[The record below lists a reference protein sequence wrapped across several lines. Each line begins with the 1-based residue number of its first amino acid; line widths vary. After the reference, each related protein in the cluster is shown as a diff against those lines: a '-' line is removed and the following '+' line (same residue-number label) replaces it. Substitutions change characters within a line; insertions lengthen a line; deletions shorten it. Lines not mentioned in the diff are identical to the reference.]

1 MERLANLILGLVSAG
16 DFAALTIFF
25 GCLLGITRLI
35 EHSSDTRPST
45 SRITANYRRRWMQEV
60 PGRSNRMVDAA
71 LLVTL
76 RNGTT
81 FFASGAI
88 IAIGGIAALLG
99 QTERLLDV
107 ATDFA
112 GEFSS
117 DIVSSQAVWE
127 AKLLFIAVLMANAF
141 LKFVWSHRLFG
152 YCAIMMGATPENGTE
167 AEMAAMV
174 ERSAQLHISAGRSFN
189 RGLRMTYFSLA
200 ALAWFLGPV
209 ALVVATIMTS
219 LMLYRRE
226 FRSDSRRALLDPGMR

>member
-1 MERLANLILGLVSAG
+1 MERLTELMPNLIGAG
-16 DFAALTIFF
+16 DVAALVVFF
-25 GCLLGITRLI
+25 GCLLGMTRLI
-35 EHSSDTRPST
+35 EHSTDDRPST
-45 SRITANYRRRWMQEV
+45 SRLMANYRRRWMEEM
-60 PGRSNRMVDAA
+60 PSRSNRMVDAA

-76 RNGTT
+76 RNGTAY
-81 FFASGAI
+81 FASGAI

-117 DIVSSQAVWE
+117 DIGTNQAAWE
-127 AKLLFIAVLMANAF
+127 AKLIFIAFLMVNAF

-152 YCAIMMGATPENGTE
+152 YCAILMGATPESGDPGKI
-167 AEMAAMV
+167 AAMV
-174 ERSAQLHISAGRSFN
+174 ERSAQVQISAGRSFN

-209 ALVVATIMTS
+209 PLAIATLVTT

-226 FRSDSRRALLDPGMR
+226 FWSDSRRALLGPGMQ

>member
-1 MERLANLILGLVSAG
+1 MEHLADLMPGLIGAG
-16 DFAALTIFF
+16 DIAALAVFF
-25 GCLLGITRLI
+25 GCLLGMTRLI
-35 EHSSDTRPST
+35 EHCSDTRPST
-45 SRITANYRRRWMQEV
+45 SRLMANYRRRWMEEV
-60 PGRSNRMVDAA
+60 PTRSNRIVDAA

-76 RNGTT
+76 RNGTA
-81 FFASGAI
+81 FFASGSI

-117 DIVSSQAVWE
+117 GMVADQAVWE
-127 AKLLFIAVLMANAF
+127 AKLLFVAVLMVNAF

-152 YCAIMMGATPENGTE
+152 YCAILMGATPENGSA
-167 AEMAAMV
+167 AEIAAMV
-174 ERSAQLHISAGRSFN
+174 ERSAQLQISAGRSFN
-189 RGLRMTYFSLA
+189 RGLRTTYFSLA

-209 ALVVATIMTS
+209 ALAAATTVTT

-226 FRSDSRRALLDPGMR
+226 FRSDSRRALLEPGMR

>member
-16 DFAALTIFF
+16 DIAALVVFF
-25 GCLLGITRLI
+25 GCLLGMTRLI

-45 SRITANYRRRWMQEV
+45 SRIMANYRHRWMQEV
-60 PGRSNRMVDAA
+60 PTRSNRMVDAA

-117 DIVSSQAVWE
+117 AIVSSQAVWE

-152 YCAIMMGATPENGTE
+152 YCAIMMGATSENGTE
-167 AEMAAMV
+167 AEMV